1 VQSSLDP
8 PGNKL
13 YLNEEEFQA
22 KHTIKLST
30 EGDKKMHEDDVDD
43 DDMDDDEDEDDLPEF
58 RLEELNQ
65 PGDRDETG
73 SSRLMVIEERVISS
87 LAEIVAIANKDNRPI
102 SIEECELAGAQINV
116 INIDIS
122 IDESIFT
129 EDALFENGVFQGKL
143 TFGDVA
149 FDKKAHFGRAIF
161 REKVHFEDC
170 TFHDTAHFDG
180 ATFEKGAV
188 FTFCDF
194 QEETTFDN
202 GTFKDEVDLSESTFW
217 KKVSFRDAVFNKALH
232 LDNVQFKESLE
243 TTGSNLADMKKE
255 ARIQNKGSQKT
266 DQKRMKPKKADFN
279 PWRELDRVSKKT
291 MSRRDMLRGVFRFLP
306 EKKEE

>member
-1 VQSSLDP
+1 MSAV
-8 PGNKL
+8 NI
-13 YLNEEEFQA
+13 FQINN
-22 KHTIKLST
+22 TIKEAT
-30 EGDKKMHEDDVDD
+30 QGDKKMQEDDVDD
-43 DDMDDDEDEDDLPEF
+43 DDMDDDDDDDDLPEL
-58 RLEELNQ
+58 RLEELSPSGDTDGAA
-65 PGDRDETG
+65 PGH
-73 SSRLMVIEERVISS
+73 LMVIEERIIPS
-87 LAEIVAIANKDNRPI
+87 LADIVVIANQDNRSI
-102 SIEECELAGAQINV
+102 SIEECELPGARIDA

-122 IDESIFT
+122 IDESVFT

-143 TFGDVA
+143 TFSDVT

-170 TFHDTAHFDG
+170 TFHDTVHFDG

-202 GTFKDEVDLSESTFW
+202 GTFRDEADLSESTFW
-217 KKVSFRDAVFNKALH
+217 KKASFKDAVFNKPLH
-232 LDNVQFKESLE
+232 LDNVHFKEGLE

-255 ARIQNKGSQKT
+255 ARTQNKATQKT
-266 DQKRMKPKKADFN
+266 YQKRVKPKKVEFN

-306 EKKEE
+306 EKKQE